1 MGPVIATA
9 LVLMAVFIPI
19 AFLPGITGQLYR
31 QFALTIAV
39 SVALSALNALTL
51 TPALCALLLRP
62 AGADPEALAGPDLER
77 GVPPAHRTATIGP
90 SGASS
95 GGRPSRWWCCCS

>member
-1 MGPVIATA
+1 
-9 LVLMAVFIPI
+9 MAVFIPI

-62 AGADPEALAGPDLER
+62 AGHDPQALAGADLER
-77 GVPPAHRTATIGP
+77 GVRSGSPTATIGP

-95 GGRPSRWWCCCS
+95 GGRRSRWWCCCS